1 MSASPWS
8 TALPDWKERIVAGQ
22 SLVPALP
29 LFSEQAAKGLRIFK
43 RLRIPD
49 VHGQPTMAEACG
61 PWYFPIVEALF
72 GSYDTEA
79 RRRMIQEYFLLIPK
93 KNGKSSSGGALMLTA
108 LIMNERPE
116 AEFNLIAPTMQIA
129 GIAFKQA
136 VGTIKAD
143 PSLSKLF
150 RTVDHR
156 RTIINLQTDAT
167 LAIKAADTDV
177 VTGGKALGTMVD
189 ETHEFA
195 RKAKAADIFLELR
208 GALAAR
214 PDGFFFQTTT
224 QSKDVPA
231 GVFKAELEQARAVRD
246 GEIEAP
252 ILPVLYEFPDEYLG
266 EDDRWRDPSSWG
278 IVNPN
283 LDRSVDV
290 GFLERQLDRANRQ
303 GIEELRLVA
312 SQHFNVEIG
321 LRLAND
327 RWRGADHWEAAA
339 EPVLIRGR
347 AGLANLL
354 ARSEVAVV
362 GIDGGGLDDMLGLAV
377 IGRCATTRRW
387 LLWGHAWIQPGVLE
401 LRKDISARLRDF
413 EAQGDLTVCAEVTQ
427 DVIEVADIVARID
440 ELGLLPAQAGIGVDR
455 AGIASIGDELEARGL
470 GAERIAP
477 VSQGYML
484 NPHILGME
492 RKLADGTLRHRGQ
505 PMMAWCVGNAKAVLK
520 GSAVTIEKQTAG
532 RAKID
537 PLIAAFNAFAMMSRA
552 PLASGRSF
560 WEAS

>member
-1 MSASPWS
+1 MTASRWN
-8 TALPDWKERIVAGQ
+8 TALPDWQERIVAGRP
-22 SLVPALP
+22 LVPTLP
-29 LFSEQAAKGLRIFK
+29 LFADQAAKGLRIFR

-72 GSYDTEA
+72 GSYDALA

-93 KNGKSSSGGALMLTA
+93 KNGKSSNGGALMLTA

-116 AEFNLIAPTMQIA
+116 AEFNLIAPTMKIA

-143 PSLSKLF
+143 LALAKLF
-150 RTVDHR
+150 RTVDHKR
-156 RTIINLQTDAT
+156 QIINLQTDAT
-167 LAIKAADTDV
+167 LEIKAADTDV

-195 RKAKAADIFLELR
+195 RKSKAADIFLELR
-208 GALAAR
+208 GALASR

-224 QSKDVPA
+224 QSKDEPA
-231 GVFKAELEQARAVRD
+231 GVFKAELAQARAVRD
-246 GEIEAP
+246 GAIEAP
-252 ILPVLYEFPDEYLG
+252 ILPVLYEYPPEYLG
-266 EDDRWRDPSSWG
+266 DDDRWRDPETWG

-283 LDRSVDV
+283 LGRSVDHD
-290 GFLERQLDRANRQ
+290 FLERQLARADRQ

-312 SQHFNVEIG
+312 SQHLNIEIG

-339 EPVLIRGR
+339 EPELMRGR
-347 AGLANLL
+347 AGLVALL
-354 ARSEVAVV
+354 DRSEVAVV

-387 LLWGHAWIQPGVLE
+387 LVWGHAWIQPGVLE

-413 EAQGDLTVCAEVTQ
+413 EADGDLTICREVTQ
-427 DVIEVADIVARID
+427 DVVDVADVVVEINDR
-440 ELGLLPAQAGIGVDR
+440 GLLPAQAGIGVDA
-455 AGIASIGDELEARGL
+455 AGISSIGDELEAREL
-470 GAERIAP
+470 GGDRIAS
-477 VSQGYML
+477 VAQGYRL
-484 NPHILGME
+484 NAHILGME
-492 RKLADGTLRHRGQ
+492 RKLADGTLRHCGQ
-505 PMMAWCVGNAKAVLK
+505 PMMAWCVGNAKAVMK
-520 GSAVTIEKQTAG
+520 GSAVTIEKQVAG

-537 PLIAAFNAFAMMSRA
+537 PLIGAFNAFAMMSRA
-552 PLASGRSF
+552 PLAGGRSF
-560 WEAS
+560 WESA